1 MIVVV
6 IASSLN
12 VLYLLMLA
20 LLLAKSELP
29 DDPAQLVLLVLFM
42 VTPFEN
48 IGSLWYLVRK
58 RARAPEA
65 LRDIREELL
74 KIHALLDKKSE
85 EG

>member
-12 VLYLLMLA
+12 A
-20 LLLAKSELP
+20 LLLLLLAVLLAKAELP
-29 DDPAQLVLLVLFM
+29 DEPAQLVLLVLLI
-42 VTPFEN
+42 VTPIVN

-65 LRDIREELL
+65 LRDIREQLL
-74 KIHALLDKKSE
+74 EIHALLDKKTD